1 MDILDFV
8 MLLGGVALFL
18 YGMSLMG
25 DGLKKV
31 AGNKLELIL
40 YRLSSNPL
48 KGILLGT
55 GVTAVIQSSSATS
68 VMVVGFVNSA
78 MMKLRQAIA
87 IIMGAVIGTSITG
100 WIICLSSVGATSP
113 ALKLLSTE
121 ALAAITAVASIILKK
136 AVKKR
141 STKHIADI
149 LMGFAVLMFGMK
161 TMSGSVSAL
170 KEDPGFIS
178 FLTSFSNP
186 FLGILVGIVFTAV
199 LQSASASVGILQ
211 ALSSTGLITFDVA
224 LPIILGIAVGASV
237 PVLISGMSSPKDGK
251 RTAISYLVI
260 EILRVILFAAVF
272 YGLNAILHFS
282 FAHNTMDMFSIALLN
297 TLFRVSTVLVLAWF
311 IPLIEK
317 LVVKLVPG
325 NPADEEKT
333 RDMDRLE
340 ERFLTY
346 PTLAVEQTRLTINKM
361 AELTQK
367 SMNIAIGL
375 LNTYTE
381 KDYAE
386 VEDLEGIVDRYED
399 KIGSYLMKLTGREM
413 TDTQNKAVSQY
424 LRAITDL
431 ERISDHALN
440 IAERARELKEKKIA
454 FSDKGQK
461 EMDNLVAAILEI
473 LDITFDCFQSDNS
486 DEAYRVEPL
495 EQVIDKLC
503 QKMREKHTAR
513 LQKGKCTIG
522 QGYVFN
528 DLIADFE
535 RVSDHCSNIAI
546 VIVDLMSNSLDVH
559 ELSEALHEGHSDR
572 YDEYYEEFRDKYI
585 KKKDRDDPTV
595 IFQALKERNRRDE
608 RRRDQGTAGNHRP
621 VAPDCLFRRCGGI
634 HGQRHSGF
642 PFRRGTV
649 CGRRGG
655 PFPGDDP
662 EQILFLPAAG
672 AFL

>member
-8 MLLGGVALFL
+8 MLLGGVAMFL

-121 ALAAITAVASIILKK
+121 ALAAITAVASILLKK
-136 AVKKR
+136 AVKKH
-141 STKHIADI
+141 STQHVADI

-186 FLGILVGIVFTAV
+186 FLGILIGIVFTAI
-199 LQSASASVGILQ
+199 LQSASAAVGILQ
-211 ALSSTGLITFDVA
+211 ALSSTGLITFDEV
-224 LPIILGIAVGASV
+224 LPIILGIAIGASV

-251 RTAISYLVI
+251 RTAISYLVV

-282 FAHNTMDMFSIALLN
+282 FLHQTMDMFSIALLN
-297 TLFRVSTVLVLAWF
+297 TLFRVSTVMVLAWC
-311 IPLIEK
+311 IPVIER

-340 ERFLTY
+340 ERFLAY

-361 AELTQK
+361 AELTEK
-367 SMNIAIGL
+367 SMNIAIGML
-375 LNTYTE
+375 SSYS
-381 KDYAE
+381 DRDFAE
-386 VEDLEGIVDRYED
+386 VESLEGIVDRYED

-413 TDTQNKAVSQY
+413 TETQNKAVSQY

-440 IAERARELKEKKIA
+440 IAERAQELKEKKIS
-454 FSDKGQK
+454 FSDKGTK
-461 EMDNLVAAILEI
+461 EMNNLTEAIREI
-473 LDITFDCFQSDNS
+473 MAITFGCFLSDEA

-495 EQVIDKLC
+495 EQVIDRLC

-528 DLIADFE
+528 DLIGDFE

-546 VIVDLMSNSLDVH
+546 VIVDLMGNSLDVH
-559 ELSEALHEGHSDR
+559 ELSEAMHEGHADR
-572 YDEYYEEFRDKYI
+572 YDEYYEEFEAKYL
-585 KKKDRDDPTV
+585 KKKDRDED
-595 IFQALKERNRRDE
+595 
-608 RRRDQGTAGNHRP
+608 
-621 VAPDCLFRRCGGI
+621 
-634 HGQRHSGF
+634 
-642 PFRRGTV
+642 
-649 CGRRGG
+649 
-655 PFPGDDP
+655 
-662 EQILFLPAAG
+662 
-672 AFL
+672 

>member
-297 TLFRVSTVLVLAWF
+297 TLFRVSTVVILALF

-325 NPADEEKT
+325 TPADEEKT

-340 ERFLTY
+340 ERFLAY

-585 KKKDRDDPTV
+585 KKKDRDED
-595 IFQALKERNRRDE
+595 
-608 RRRDQGTAGNHRP
+608 
-621 VAPDCLFRRCGGI
+621 
-634 HGQRHSGF
+634 
-642 PFRRGTV
+642 
-649 CGRRGG
+649 
-655 PFPGDDP
+655 
-662 EQILFLPAAG
+662 
-672 AFL
+672 

>member
-100 WIICLSSVGATSP
+100 WIICLSSVGTASP

-121 ALAAITAVASIILKK
+121 ALAAITAVASILLKSI
-136 AVKKR
+136 VKKR

-186 FLGILVGIVFTAV
+186 FLGILIGIVFTAI

-211 ALSSTGLITFDVA
+211 ALSSTGLITLDEA
-224 LPIILGIAVGASV
+224 LPIILGIAIGASV
-237 PVLISGMSSPKDGK
+237 PVLLSGMGSPKDGK

-260 EILRVILFAAVF
+260 ETLRVILFAAVF

-282 FAHNTMDMFSIALLN
+282 FIPQTMDMFSIALLN
-297 TLFRVSTVLVLAWF
+297 TLFRVSTVIVLALF

-325 NPADEEKT
+325 NPADEENT

-340 ERFLTY
+340 ERFLAY

-367 SMNIAIGL
+367 SMNIAIGML
-375 LNTYTE
+375 GDYSE
-381 KDYAE
+381 KDFAE
-386 VEDLEGIVDRYED
+386 VESLEGIVDRYED

-413 TDTQNKAVSQY
+413 TETQNKAVSQY

-431 ERISDHALN
+431 ERISDHAMN
-440 IAERARELKEKKIA
+440 IAERAQELKEKKIS
-454 FSDKGQK
+454 FSDKGKK
-461 EMDNLVAAILEI
+461 EMDTLKDAILEI
-473 LDITFDCFQSDNS
+473 LSITFSCFLEDDT

-559 ELSEALHEGHSDR
+559 ELSESMHEGHPDR
-572 YDEYYEEFRDKYI
+572 YDEYYEEFFSKYL
-585 KKKDRDDPTV
+585 KKKDRD
-595 IFQALKERNRRDE
+595 EE
-608 RRRDQGTAGNHRP
+608 
-621 VAPDCLFRRCGGI
+621 
-634 HGQRHSGF
+634 
-642 PFRRGTV
+642 
-649 CGRRGG
+649 
-655 PFPGDDP
+655 
-662 EQILFLPAAG
+662 
-672 AFL
+672 

>member
-1 MDILDFV
+1 MVKSLCNEGCRNCAGVREGAGQKDADGGKMNILDFI
-8 MLLGGVALFL
+8 MLLGGVAMFL

-40 YRLSSNPL
+40 YRLSSTPL

-78 MMKLRQAIA
+78 MMRLRQAIS

-100 WIICLSSVGATSP
+100 WIICLSELSGGSS
-113 ALKLLSTE
+113 ALELLSTE
-121 ALAAITAVASIILKK
+121 SLSALTALAAIVLKH

-141 STKHIADI
+141 SVQHLSDI

-161 TMSGSVSAL
+161 TMSGSVSSL
-170 KEDPGFIS
+170 REDPGFIS

-186 FLGILVGIVFTAV
+186 FLGILIGIVFTAI

-237 PVLISGMSSPKDGK
+237 PVLLSGMGSSRDGK
-251 RTAISYLVI
+251 RTAVSYLTI
-260 EILRVILFAAVF
+260 EILRVLLFAALF
-272 YGLNAILHFS
+272 YGLNAVLRFS
-282 FAHNTMDMFSIALLN
+282 FTHQVMDMFSIALLN
-297 TLFRVSTVLVLAWF
+297 TLFRISTVAVLALF

-317 LVVKLVPG
+317 LVVRLVPG
-325 NPADEEKT
+325 NAADTEKT

-361 AELTQK
+361 AELARQ
-367 SMNIAIGL
+367 SMNIALGL
-375 LNTYTE
+375 LDEYTE
-381 KDYAE
+381 KGFAE
-386 VEDLEGIVDRYED
+386 VESLEGIVDRYED

-440 IAERARELKEKKIA
+440 VAERAQELHEKKIS
-454 FSDKGQK
+454 FSDKGTK
-461 EMDNLVAAILEI
+461 EMQNLTAAITEI
-473 LDITFDCFQSDNS
+473 LNITFSSFQNDDVS
-486 DEAYRVEPL
+486 EAYRVEPL
-495 EQVIDKLC
+495 EQVVDRLC
-503 QKMREKHTAR
+503 QKMREKHANR
-513 LQKGKCTIG
+513 LQKGKCTIS

-528 DLIADFE
+528 DLIADLE

-546 VIVDLMSNSLDVH
+546 VIIELMSNTLDVH
-559 ELSEALHEGHSDR
+559 EFSESLHENKPDQ
-572 YDEYYEEFRDKYI
+572 YEEYYQQYRMKYL
-585 KKKDRDDPTV
+585 KKKD
-595 IFQALKERNRRDE
+595 EE
-608 RRRDQGTAGNHRP
+608 
-621 VAPDCLFRRCGGI
+621 
-634 HGQRHSGF
+634 
-642 PFRRGTV
+642 
-649 CGRRGG
+649 
-655 PFPGDDP
+655 
-662 EQILFLPAAG
+662 AAG
-672 AFL
+672 D

>member
-8 MLLGGVALFL
+8 MLLGGVAMFL

-100 WIICLSSVGATSP
+100 WIICLSSVGTTSP

-121 ALAAITAVASIILKK
+121 ALAAITAIASILLKK
-136 AVKKR
+136 TVKKR
-141 STKHIADI
+141 STQNVADI

-186 FLGILVGIVFTAV
+186 MLGILIGIVFTAI

-211 ALSSTGLITFDVA
+211 ALSSTGLITFDEV
-224 LPIILGIAVGASV
+224 LPIILGIAIGASV

-272 YGLNAILHFS
+272 YGLNAIIHFS
-282 FAHNTMDMFSIALLN
+282 FLHQTMDMFSIALLN
-297 TLFRVSTVLVLAWF
+297 TLFRVSTVAVLAWC
-311 IPLIEK
+311 IPVIEQ

-340 ERFLTY
+340 ERFLAY

-361 AELTQK
+361 AELTEK
-367 SMNIAIGL
+367 SMNIAIGML
-375 LNTYTE
+375 SSYSD

-386 VEDLEGIVDRYED
+386 VEDLESIVDRYED

-413 TDTQNKAVSQY
+413 TETQNKAVSQY

-431 ERISDHALN
+431 ERISDHAMN
-440 IAERARELKEKKIA
+440 IAERAQELKEKKIS
-454 FSDKGQK
+454 FSDKGTK
-461 EMDNLVAAILEI
+461 EMNNLTAAIREI
-473 LDITFDCFQSDNS
+473 MAITFGCFLSDEA

-495 EQVIDKLC
+495 EQVIDRLC

-528 DLIADFE
+528 DLIGDFE

-546 VIVDLMSNSLDVH
+546 VIVDLMGNSLDVH
-559 ELSEALHEGHSDR
+559 ELSEAMHEGHPDR
-572 YDEYYEEFRDKYI
+572 YDEYYEEFEAKYL
-585 KKKDRDDPTV
+585 KKKDRDED
-595 IFQALKERNRRDE
+595 
-608 RRRDQGTAGNHRP
+608 
-621 VAPDCLFRRCGGI
+621 
-634 HGQRHSGF
+634 
-642 PFRRGTV
+642 
-649 CGRRGG
+649 
-655 PFPGDDP
+655 
-662 EQILFLPAAG
+662 
-672 AFL
+672 

>member
-1 MDILDFV
+1 MELLDFIL
-8 MLLGGVALFL
+8 LLGGVALFL

-78 MMKLRQAIA
+78 VMKLRQAIA

-100 WIICLSSVGATSP
+100 WIICLSSVSGGSQ

-121 ALAAITAVASIILKK
+121 ALAAITALAAIVLRNAI
-136 AVKKR
+136 KKR
-141 STKHIADI
+141 SVRHVADI

-161 TMSGSVSAL
+161 TMSGSVGAL

-178 FLTSFSNP
+178 FLTNFSNP
-186 FLGILVGIVFTAV
+186 FLGILIGIVFTAI

-211 ALSSTGLITFDVA
+211 ALSATGLITLDVA
-224 LPIILGIAVGASV
+224 LPIILGIAIGASV
-237 PVLISGMSSPKDGK
+237 PVLLSGMGSPKDGK
-251 RTAISYLVI
+251 RTAVSYLVI
-260 EILRVILFAAVF
+260 EILRVVLFAAVF

-282 FAHNTMDMFSIALLN
+282 FVHATMDMFSIALLN
-297 TLFRVSTVLVLAWF
+297 TLFRVSTVIVLALF

-340 ERFLTY
+340 ERFLAY

-367 SMNIAIGL
+367 SMNIAIGML
-375 LNTYTE
+375 DSYSD
-381 KDYAE
+381 KDYEE
-386 VEDLEGIVDRYED
+386 VESLEGVVDRYED

-413 TDTQNKAVSQY
+413 TETQNRAVSQY

-440 IAERARELKEKKIA
+440 IAERARELKEKKIS
-454 FSDKGQK
+454 FSDKGTK
-461 EMDNLVAAILEI
+461 EMKNLTAAITEI
-473 LDITFDCFQSDNS
+473 LNITFSCFLND
-486 DEAYRVEPL
+486 DTEEAWQVEPL
-495 EQVIDKLC
+495 EQIIDRVC

-559 ELSEALHEGHSDR
+559 ELSDTLHAEHPDR
-572 YDEYYEEFRDKYI
+572 YEEYYEEFRQKYL
-585 KKKDRDDPTV
+585 KKKDE
-595 IFQALKERNRRDE
+595 KDE
-608 RRRDQGTAGNHRP
+608 
-621 VAPDCLFRRCGGI
+621 
-634 HGQRHSGF
+634 
-642 PFRRGTV
+642 
-649 CGRRGG
+649 
-655 PFPGDDP
+655 
-662 EQILFLPAAG
+662 E
-672 AFL
+672 

>member
-1 MDILDFV
+1 MDILNFV
-8 MLLGGVALFL
+8 MLLGGVAMFL

-40 YRLSSNPL
+40 YRLTSNPL

-68 VMVVGFVNSA
+68 VMVVGFVNSG

-100 WIICLSSVGATSP
+100 WIICLSSVGGSSP

-121 ALAAITAVASIILKK
+121 ALAAITAVAAIVLRM

-141 STKHIADI
+141 STRHVADI

-161 TMSGSVSAL
+161 TMSSSVSVL

-178 FLTSFSNP
+178 FLTNFSNP
-186 FLGILVGIVFTAV
+186 LLGILIGIVFTAV

-211 ALSSTGLITFDVA
+211 ALSSTGLITFDIA
-224 LPIILGIAVGASV
+224 LPIILGIAIGASV
-237 PVLISGMSSPKDGK
+237 PVLISGMSSPREGK

-260 EILRVILFAAVF
+260 EVLRVLLFAAVF
-272 YGLNAILHFS
+272 YALNAFLHFS
-282 FAHNTMDMFSIALLN
+282 FIQKTMDMFSIALLN
-297 TLFRVSTVLVLAWF
+297 TLFRVSTVAVLALF

-317 LVVKLVPG
+317 LVIKLVPG
-325 NPADEEKT
+325 DPADEEKT

-340 ERFLTY
+340 ERFLAY

-361 AELTQK
+361 AELTHK
-367 SMNIAIGL
+367 SMNIAIGML
-375 LNTYTE
+375 SEYS
-381 KDYAE
+381 DRDFAE
-386 VEDLEGIVDRYED
+386 VENLEGIVDRYED

-413 TDTQNKAVSQY
+413 TETQNKAVSQY

-440 IAERARELKEKKIA
+440 IAERAQELKEKKIS
-454 FSDKGQK
+454 FSDKGTK
-461 EMDNLVAAILEI
+461 EMNNLTAAIQEI
-473 LDITFDCFQSDNS
+473 MNITFGCFLSDEAE
-486 DEAYRVEPL
+486 EAYRVEPL
-495 EQVIDKLC
+495 EQVIDRLC
-503 QKMREKHTAR
+503 QKMREKHTVR

-528 DLIADFE
+528 DLIGDFE

-546 VIVDLMSNSLDVH
+546 VIVDLMGNSLDVH
-559 ELSEALHEGHSDR
+559 ELSESMHEGHQDR
-572 YDEYYEEFRDKYI
+572 YDEYYEEFSAKYM
-585 KKKDRDDPTV
+585 KKKDREED
-595 IFQALKERNRRDE
+595 
-608 RRRDQGTAGNHRP
+608 
-621 VAPDCLFRRCGGI
+621 
-634 HGQRHSGF
+634 
-642 PFRRGTV
+642 
-649 CGRRGG
+649 
-655 PFPGDDP
+655 
-662 EQILFLPAAG
+662 
-672 AFL
+672 

>member
-8 MLLGGVALFL
+8 LLLGGVAMFL

-121 ALAAITAVASIILKK
+121 ALAAITAVASILLKSI
-136 AVKKR
+136 VKKR
-141 STKHIADI
+141 STRHVADI

-161 TMSGSVSAL
+161 TMSGSVGAL

-186 FLGILVGIVFTAV
+186 ILGILIGIVFTAI

-211 ALSSTGLITFDVA
+211 ALSSTGLITLDEA
-224 LPIILGIAVGASV
+224 LPIILGIAIGASV
-237 PVLISGMSSPKDGK
+237 PVLISGMGSSKDGK
-251 RTAISYLVI
+251 RTAVSYLVI

-272 YGLNAILHFS
+272 YGLNAILRFS
-282 FAHNTMDMFSIALLN
+282 FMHHTMDMFSIALLN
-297 TLFRVSTVLVLAWF
+297 TLFRVSTVIILALF

-317 LVVKLVPG
+317 LVVSLVPG

-340 ERFLTY
+340 ERFLAY

-367 SMNIAIGL
+367 SMNIAIGML
-375 LNTYTE
+375 DAYSD

-386 VEDLEGIVDRYED
+386 VESLEGIVDRYED

-424 LRAITDL
+424 LRTITDL
-431 ERISDHALN
+431 ERISDHAMN
-440 IAERARELKEKKIA
+440 IAERARELKEKKIS
-454 FSDKGQK
+454 FSEKGEK
-461 EMDNLVAAILEI
+461 EMKNLTEAITEI
-473 LDITFDCFQSDNS
+473 LNITFSCFLNDDT
-486 DEAYRVEPL
+486 DEARRVEPL
-495 EQVIDKLC
+495 EQVIDGVCK
-503 QKMREKHTAR
+503 KMRDKHTAR

-546 VIVDLMSNSLDVH
+546 VIVDLMSSNSLDVH
-559 ELSEALHEGHSDR
+559 ELSEALHEGHPDQ
-572 YDEYYEEFRDKYI
+572 YEEFYEDFRRKYL
-585 KKKDRDDPTV
+585 KKKD
-595 IFQALKERNRRDE
+595 EE
-608 RRRDQGTAGNHRP
+608 
-621 VAPDCLFRRCGGI
+621 
-634 HGQRHSGF
+634 
-642 PFRRGTV
+642 
-649 CGRRGG
+649 
-655 PFPGDDP
+655 
-662 EQILFLPAAG
+662 
-672 AFL
+672 